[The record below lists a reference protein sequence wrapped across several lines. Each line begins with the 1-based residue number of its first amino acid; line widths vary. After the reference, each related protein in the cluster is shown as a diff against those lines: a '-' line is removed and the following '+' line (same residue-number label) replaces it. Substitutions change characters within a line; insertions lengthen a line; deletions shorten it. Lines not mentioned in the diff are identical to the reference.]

1 MKKIAAVIVT
11 ATALAFGMPGAP
23 RLAWAVDFSPS
34 GKIQGLAGAG
44 LGFDKKNAG
53 DFLLG
58 NLRLDGSL
66 KMYEGDCSAFID
78 GFLMGWPCLGMRQPC
93 SCRARAPCYS

>member
-1 MKKIAAVIVT
+1 MKKIAA
-11 ATALAFGMPGAP
+11 AFSLAAALALANTAAP
-23 RLAWAVDFSPS
+23 SRAWAVDFSPS
-34 GKIQGLAGAG
+34 GKIQGLAGVG

-66 KMYEGDCSAFID
+66 KIYEGDASAFID
-78 GFLMGWPCLGMRQPC
+78 GFLMGDAIGSQ
-93 SCRARAPCYS
+93 SSF